1 MQLFKTFISIHKNI
15 KVRPTKYFFILIL
28 AIVSLFIQAYMHNYN
43 IVYIM
48 MFFLVSVAGTSTLF
62 GMLNLHPL
70 EITFLS
76 HGRLFATQEGE
87 ITLLARNTSSYA
99 LYDLHFSYAKSKQT
113 LSTLKGHESKALSF
127 STLFSQ
133 RGKHPLQKLYVLS
146 LFPLI
151 HERKMRTYLL
161 EKELIVYPK
170 PNGVSLIKQLA
181 QKKQQSGD
189 LDDFKGITRFIDG
202 ENISSIHWA
211 SLAKSDTLMSKR
223 FLYTQ
228 SQEKLHFSFRDLQG
242 DTEDRLSQLTL
253 WVLEASE
260 LGFDFTLELGGRSY
274 DSAKEDL
281 DAILTQLAL
290 Y

>member
-28 AIVSLFIQAYMHNYN
+28 AIISLFIQAYMHNYN

-70 EITFLS
+70 EIKFLS
-76 HGRLFATQEGE
+76 HDRLFATQTGSL
-87 ITLLARNTSSYA
+87 TLLASNSASYG
-99 LYDLHFSYAKSKQT
+99 LYDFHFSYAQSKLYLQS
-113 LSTLKGHESKALSF
+113 LQAHESKAISF
-127 STLFSQ
+127 EIQFPQ
-133 RGKHPLQKLYVLS
+133 RGRHPLKELYVLS
-146 LFPLI
+146 FFPLI
-151 HERKMRTYLL
+151 HERKMRTYKLKG
-161 EKELIVYPK
+161 EIIVYPK
-170 PNGVSLIKQLA
+170 PQGDSLRKQLA
-181 QKKQQSGD
+181 QKKQTSGD

-211 SLAKSDTLMSKR
+211 SLAKNDTLMSKR
-223 FLYTQ
+223 FVYTQ
-228 SQEKLHFSFRDLQG
+228 TQEKLHFSFSDLHG
-242 DTEDRLSQLTL
+242 DAESRLSQLTL

-260 LGFDFTLELGGRSY
+260 LNFDFTLDLGTNTY
-274 DSAKEDL
+274 DSTKEEL
-281 DAILTQLAL
+281 DAILTKLAL